1 MQRLPAEVRRLLV
14 ELAFAAG
21 NQRLHG
27 EIDVFLDTLHLLV
40 DDEQDRAICRA
51 HLYMHSGRLVEARA
65 CLGDRGDPPA
75 LLLAMLIAARRD
87 DTTAPRVIAPSP
99 RTRH

>member
-40 DDEQDRAICRA
+40 DDEQDRVICRA

-87 DTTAPRVIAPSP
+87 DATAPRVIAPSP

>member
-1 MQRLPAEVRRLLV
+1 MQPLPREVRRLLV

-27 EIDVFLDTLHLLV
+27 EIEVFLDTIDLLV

-51 HLYMHSGRLVEARA
+51 HLYMQSGRLVEARA
-65 CLGDRGDPPA
+65 CLGERNDPPA
-75 LLLAMLIAARRD
+75 LLLATLIAAKRD
-87 DTTAPRVIAPSP
+87 AAAAPRVISTSP